1 MAEMKNAT
9 NDSINLNADDIIEC
23 IAHRKDGTIVE
34 FGFHNR
40 KKVKY
45 HFKPLNPADPD
56 SPHVCNVPNDEHYN
70 RFLEIPEAYRAF
82 NPSSDY
88 EPPYTA
94 PTPTNKNDDF
104 DPRND
109 FNDLLSVNPEDVS
122 NDWLGRFSKEIL
134 SIPVTQKQKLAE
146 YAEKTYGLEFDY
158 KTTSATEIIRM
169 ILVKRIEEERNASD
183 MA

>member
-1 MAEMKNAT
+1 MAEMKNTA
-9 NDSINLNADDIIEC
+9 NDSINLAATDLIEC
-23 IAHRKDGTIVE
+23 ILHRKGGTLVD

-40 KKVKY
+40 KKSKY
-45 HFKPLNPADPD
+45 HFQPLNPLDPD
-56 SPHVCNVPNDEHYN
+56 SPHVCNVPNKEHYQ
-70 RFLEIPEAYRAF
+70 RFLAIPEAYRAF
-82 NPSSDY
+82 DPTEEY
-88 EPPYTA
+88 QPVYAA
-94 PTPTNKNDDF
+94 PTPTNENDDF

-134 SIPVTQKQKLAE
+134 GININQKQKLADL
-146 YAEKTYGLEFDY
+146 AETTYEIDFDY
-158 KTTSATEIIRM
+158 KTTSATEIARM